1 MGGFEGPTEY
11 WWMRISP
18 EGRRTQVCDPRPIP
32 SPGLPPVLPGPSAL
46 AQLLLPETA
55 ALAVGGATRSDLDP
69 RLYYLAPGTISCCPR
84 IIDVLILYFPY
95 LLLVLLVSI
104 LILLG
109 IVSSIPPSLAS
120 LFWSF
125 HFAEDLGC
133 VLKAKCRPARSDGA
147 QGEIFTSASSG
158 EVEASAGAMRV
169 SPPPPPP
176 PPPAG
181 PTADAA
187 TDAAADDLPA
197 VATTT
202 SDSASVAVAA
212 NEEVSATSSL
222 VTAAPA
228 SAVTP
233 DVTPALEVVETSLQV
248 TTTTSE

>member
-169 SPPPPPP
+169 SPPPPP
-176 PPPAG
+176 AG
-181 PTADAA
+181 STADAA

-202 SDSASVAVAA
+202 SNSASVAVAA

-233 DVTPALEVVETSLQV
+233 DVTPALEVVETSLPV